1 VIKRLTVQ
9 SSGNNVS
16 VLILS
21 SARSSVGIDTGLT
34 PKNVVRSRRGRK
46 CSSSPKRSDQ
56 PCSPFSLIFSG
67 YWDTFPRL
75 KSGRNVTVTN
85 HLT

>member
-1 VIKRLTVQ
+1 MITWLTVQ
-9 SSGNNVS
+9 PPGNNVS

-21 SARSSVGIDTGLT
+21 SARGSVGIDTGLT
-34 PKNVVRSRRGRK
+34 SKNVVRSRQGRK

-56 PCSPFSLIFSG
+56 PRNPPSG

-75 KSGRNVTVTN
+75 KSGGNVTVTK